1 MVMPNFLVIGAPKA
15 GTSALYYYLKQHPEI
30 YMSPVKEPHFFT
42 FENEQVNCFGPGDRE
57 RLRGTTTSLEEYV
70 KLFDQVSGEIAIGEA
85 STTYLGSP
93 KAPERI
99 KYYLPE
105 VKLIAILRNPVDA
118 GYASFLHLLRDG
130 DETITDFAQALQE
143 EEKRIAKNW
152 DGLWQYKTRG
162 FYYAQVKRYF
172 DLFEQEQL
180 KIYRYED
187 FQQNA
192 VEVLQSIFQFLNIDG
207 SFIPDMSAQYNVSGM
222 PKDPILNRMMVKPN
236 PLKSTLNLFLPKEFR
251 KALATKIKEWNFN
264 QYKKPQISPDIRHQL
279 TQEYREDILKLQDL
293 IQQDLSIWL

>member
-42 FENEQVNCFGPGDRE
+42 FENEKINCCGPGDQE
-57 RLRGTTTSLEEYV
+57 RLRGTTTSLEDYI

-85 STTYLGSP
+85 STTYLGSI

-99 KYYLPE
+99 KHYLPE

-143 EEKRIAKNW
+143 EEKRIHQNW
-152 DGLWQYKTRG
+152 DGLWRYKTRG
-162 FYYAQVKRYF
+162 FYYTQVKRYF
-172 DLFEQEQL
+172 DLFERDQL
-180 KIYRYED
+180 QIYRYED
-187 FQQNA
+187 FQQNS
-192 VEVLQSIFQFLNIDG
+192 VEVLQSIFGFLRVDE
-207 SFIPDMSAQYNVSGM
+207 SFIPDMSTQYNVSGM
-222 PKDPILNRMMVKPN
+222 PSNQRLNQLMVKPN
-236 PLKSTLNLFLPKEFR
+236 PLKSTLNLFLPKGFR
-251 KALATKIKEWNFN
+251 KALSTQIKEWNFN
-264 QYKKPQISPDIRHQL
+264 QYKKPKMSLDLRHKL

-293 IQQDLSIWL
+293 IQQDLSSWL